1 MSNVSCASSGHI
13 ATLSL
18 RCYISMVIM

>member
-13 ATLSL
+13 ASL